1 MKKIL
6 IALDYFS
13 TAQQIAD
20 DGFAL
25 AKSMNA
31 EVVLLHVVTDP
42 VYYSS
47 TAYSPIMGFG
57 SYSDIDLMQ
66 MAIDDGLK
74 KASQDFLD
82 DTKNHLNSVSIETM
96 VEEGDVADSILESA
110 KKIKADLI
118 VMGSHSRKW
127 LEEVIMGSVT
137 AKVLHHTTIPVYII
151 PTKKQNKK

>member
-66 MAIDDGLK
+66 LDIDDGLK

-82 DTKNHLNSVSIETM
+82 ETKSHLNSTSIQTM
-96 VEEGDVADSILESA
+96 VEEGDVAESILLAA
-110 KKIKADLI
+110 KKINADLI

-137 AKVLHHTTIPVYII
+137 AKVLHHTAIPVYII
-151 PTKKQNKK
+151 PVKNKN

>member
-66 MAIDDGLK
+66 MEIDDGLK

>member
-66 MAIDDGLK
+66 LDIDDGLR
-74 KASQDFLD
+74 KASHDFLD
-82 DTKNHLNSVSIETM
+82 ETKNHLDSTSIQTM
-96 VEEGDVADSILESA
+96 VEEGDVAESILSAA
-110 KKIKADLI
+110 KKINADLI

-137 AKVLHHTTIPVYII
+137 AKVLNHTAIPVFII
-151 PTKKQNKK
+151 PVKTKK

>member
-13 TAQQIAD
+13 TAQQIAEE
-20 DGFAL
+20 GYAL
-25 AKSMNA
+25 AKSMKA

-66 MAIDDGLK
+66 LDIEDGLK
-74 KASQDFLD
+74 KASQNFLTE
-82 DTKNHLNSVSIETM
+82 TKDRLNSASIQTM
-96 VEEGDVADSILESA
+96 VEEGDVAESILLAA
-110 KKIKADLI
+110 KKIHADLI
-118 VMGSHSRKW
+118 VMGSHSMKW

-137 AKVLHHTTIPVYII
+137 AKVLHHTAIPVFII
-151 PTKKQNKK
+151 PVKTKK

>member
-6 IALDYFS
+6 IALDYFP
-13 TAQQIAD
+13 TAQQVAE

-25 AKSMNA
+25 AQSMKA

-66 MAIDDGLK
+66 LDIDDGLK

-82 DTKNHLNSVSIETM
+82 DTRRHLDSSSIETI
-96 VEEGDVADSILESA
+96 VEEGDVADSILETA
-110 KKIKADLI
+110 KKINADLI
-118 VMGSHSRKW
+118 VMGSHSRQW

-137 AKVLHHTTIPVYII
+137 AKVLHHTAIPVFII
-151 PTKKQNKK
+151 PTKSKK

>member
-13 TAQQIAD
+13 TAQQIAEE
-20 DGFAL
+20 GYAL
-25 AKSMNA
+25 AKSMKA

-66 MAIDDGLK
+66 LDIEDGLK
-74 KASQDFLD
+74 KASQNFLTE
-82 DTKNHLNSVSIETM
+82 TKDRLNSASIQTM
-96 VEEGDVADSILESA
+96 VEEGDVAESILLAA
-110 KKIKADLI
+110 KKIHADLI

-137 AKVLHHTTIPVYII
+137 AKVLHHTAIPVFII
-151 PTKKQNKK
+151 PVKNKK

>member
-20 DGFAL
+20 DGLAL

-66 MAIDDGLK
+66 LDIDDGLK

-82 DTKNHLNSVSIETM
+82 ETKNHLNSTSIQTM
-96 VEEGDVADSILESA
+96 VEEGDVAESILLAA
-110 KKIKADLI
+110 KKINADLI

-137 AKVLHHTTIPVYII
+137 AKVLHHTAIPVYII
-151 PTKKQNKK
+151 PVKNKN